1 MALQVRELTPEEH
14 TKIGRLIRSQSAPLR
29 LVRRATIIHL
39 ATSGRPLRAIA
50 REVRMSPHGVRPWIE
65 RFNHLGLDGLE
76 DAPRSG
82 RPPTYDEEHRSRV
95 IAKARGLSPKPES
108 GEVPATCHWTLDL
121 LQRELNRDGIP
132 IKRSQIRRILQEE
145 HIAWQRPRTWLESDD
160 PDFAGKGPGSSV
172 STRTR
177 RRTAPSSA

>member
-39 ATSGRPLRAIA
+39 ATGGLGLRAIA
-50 REVRMSPHGVRPWIE
+50 RQLRMSPHGVRPWID
-65 RFNHLGLDGLE
+65 RFNQLGLDGLA

-82 RPPTYDEEHRSRV
+82 RPPTYDEARRSQV
-95 IAKARGLSPKPES
+95 VAKARGLPSKPAS

-121 LQRELNRDGIP
+121 LQRELHRDGLP
-132 IKRSQIRRILQEE
+132 IKRSQIRRILQDE

-160 PDFAGKGPGSSV
+160 PDFAGKGPGSSA

-177 RRTAPSSA
+177 HRRAPSSA

>member
-39 ATSGRPLRAIA
+39 AMGGTPLRAIA
-50 REVRMSPHGVRPWIE
+50 RELRMSPHGVRPWIE

-82 RPPTYDEEHRSRV
+82 RPATYDLDQRSQV
-95 IAKARGLSPKPES
+95 LAKARSLPPKPEL

-121 LQRELNRDGIP
+121 LQRELNRDGLP
-132 IKRSQIRRILQEE
+132 IKRSQIRRMLKEE
-145 HIAWQRPRTWLESDD
+145 HITWQHPRTWLESDD
-160 PDFAGKGPGSSV
+160 PDFAGKGPGSST
-172 STRTR
+172 STRSRHR
-177 RRTAPSSA
+177 RARSSA

>member
-1 MALQVRELTPEEH
+1 MQAPWRRCRMVLQVRELTRDEH

-39 ATSGRPLRAIA
+39 ALSGLGLRAIA
-50 REVRMSPHGVRPWIE
+50 EQLHLSPHGVQPWID
-65 RFNHLGLDGLE
+65 RFNQLGLDGLE

-82 RPPTYDEEHRSRV
+82 RPPTYDEDHRSRV
-95 IAKARGLSPKPES
+95 IAKARGLPPKPES
-108 GEVPATCHWTLDL
+108 GEVPPTCHWTLDL
-121 LQRELNRDGIP
+121 LQRELNQDGIP

-160 PDFAGKGPGSSV
+160 PDFAG
-172 STRTR
+172 
-177 RRTAPSSA
+177 